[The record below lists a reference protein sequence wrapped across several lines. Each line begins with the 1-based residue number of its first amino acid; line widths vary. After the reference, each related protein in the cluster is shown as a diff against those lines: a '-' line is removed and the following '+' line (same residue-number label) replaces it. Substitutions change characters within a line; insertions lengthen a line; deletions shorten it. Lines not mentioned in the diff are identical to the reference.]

1 MLDADGKS
9 LAADV
14 AIRGFQFDCENVDSV
29 HSPAVMMV
37 PESAALAIRELG
49 GLLIPRHR
57 W

>member
-49 GLLIPRHR
+49 GLLILRHR